1 MALKE
6 VHPEVANPG
15 KLLSGRSS
23 TARFVQE
30 KEQKALALPARLTPV
45 FSKYF
50 LPVIE

>member
-15 KLLSGRSS
+15 KLLPGLSS
-23 TARFVQE
+23 AARFVQE